1 MSSISKIVLPNNTEY
16 SLKDQNGYL
25 FAFCFTE
32 GNVAQK
38 DLSVQNFNGLE
49 EGMGIRVSFAYENTA
64 ANPTLSINGGTAQPI
79 TIPLNGNI
87 SPWRAFNIITFIWGG
102 EALGWLPETS
112 EIEVIRL

>member
-25 FAFCFTE
+25 FAFCLTE

-38 DLSVQNFNGLE
+38 DLSLQDFNGLE
-49 EGMGIRVSFAYENTA
+49 PGMSIHVSFAYENTA

-79 TIPLNGNI
+79 AIPLNGNI
-87 SPWRAFNIITFIWGG
+87 SPWRPMNTITFVWFG
-102 EALGWLPETS
+102 ETFGWLPVTS

>member
-16 SLKDQNGYL
+16 SLKDQNGYWFTL
-25 FAFCFTE
+25 CLTE

-38 DLSVQNFNGLE
+38 DLSFQNFNGLE
-49 EGMGIRVSFAYENTA
+49 EGMSIHVDFAYENTA

-79 TIPLNGNI
+79 VIPLNGNI
-87 SPWRAFNIITFIWGG
+87 SPWRSMNTITFIWGG
-102 EALGWLPETS
+102 EGFGWFPETS